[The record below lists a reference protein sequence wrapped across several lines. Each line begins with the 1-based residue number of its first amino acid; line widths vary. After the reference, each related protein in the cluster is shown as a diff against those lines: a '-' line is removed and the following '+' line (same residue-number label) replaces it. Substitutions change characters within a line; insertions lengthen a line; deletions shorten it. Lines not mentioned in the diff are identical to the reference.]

1 MITDIATLLEAYTHT
16 ILWDMAFAAKLPGA
30 VGKKTKKADLLK
42 LMQEEFFK
50 PERISASY
58 LRLTKTERAVVDR
71 LMLRGNTSSTRLFAR
86 ELVRAGLT
94 KEAPQPNSQ
103 KGSRSHYKS
112 GPSIY
117 GRSVA
122 HIGSINDLQSPI
134 FEDVMARLTLYGL
147 VFSEGSTG
155 SNSNTSYKLQFH
167 PGETVFIPPFVRRH
181 LPDPDP
187 LPNVANAWLPAHILH
202 GDAQF
207 FLRDLYLYWDTVR
220 CSPINLIQSGFVGKR
235 GLKTLNAALLNPD
248 PALDKARQEDE
259 VNRLYMLRQI
269 LQELKLVTPKGVLL
283 QTSTKKSSAIPDFW
297 QKTTAEQVTAV
308 IAIWRNLPSVF
319 QFTDRRVGY
328 MYEPNV
334 RQGCQFLL
342 KALTSVSANTWI
354 QADDLLFLVQGLK
367 VDFLFDMRSR
377 ITSGRNYY
385 YYGDPVKATTEMD
398 KLEKMFV
405 SQVIADFLFQLGLVE
420 LGFNGSP
427 AEPTN
432 WHVCRLTPLGTAV
445 LGNKPLPTDEPAG
458 QIIVQP
464 NFQILAIGP
473 VALHLLA
480 ELDIFAERQK
490 VDRGAFEYHLS
501 RESLYAAQQA
511 GYTVAQVQRFLDEAT
526 LHDLP
531 QNIRRS
537 LAEWA
542 AHHDRIVFRRSVTLL
557 QAADETLLAQLL
569 DGEETGKLLAR
580 PIGQTVA
587 LVKTRQQP
595 RLLSALQNSGL
606 LPVVSGANPEAADKS
621 VVVTE
626 NGRIQSLHPLPSL
639 HLRGR
644 LARFAVETAD
654 GWQLTEQSVRRAGG
668 SKKNAQAIID
678 ELGKLSREPL
688 PNSLVDHLRAW
699 SGYYGRATVAT
710 VTLFEFRDQETL
722 AELRALPELNDM
734 LQPFVAGNRALAAVD
749 GEQVTAVQA
758 ILARLGVEFKSGA

>member
-1 MITDIATLLEAYTHT
+1 MITDIPTLLETYSHT
-16 ILWDMAFAAKLPGA
+16 ILWDMAYTAKLPGA
-30 VGKKTKKADLLK
+30 VGKKLKKADLMQ
-42 LMQEEFFK
+42 LMQEEYFK
-50 PERISASY
+50 PERIVASY
-58 LRLTKTERAVVDR
+58 RRLTRTERAVLDR
-71 LMLRGNTSSTRLFAR
+71 LMLRGDKSSTRLFAR
-86 ELVRAGLT
+86 ELVQAGLV
-94 KEAPQPNSQ
+94 KESPQPKPQ
-103 KGSRSHYKS
+103 KGNRPYYPS

-117 GRSVA
+117 GRSVT
-122 HIGSINDLQSPI
+122 HIGSIIDRQSSI

-147 VFSEGSTG
+147 VFSEGSAG
-155 SNSNTSYKLQFH
+155 SNSNVNYKLQFH

-187 LPNVANAWLPAHILH
+187 LPIVANVWQPAYILH

-220 CSPINLIQSGFVGKR
+220 RSSISLIQSGFVGKR

-259 VNRLYMLRQI
+259 ANRLYMLRQI
-269 LQELKLVTPKGVLL
+269 LHELKLVTPKGALL
-283 QTSTKKSSAIPDFW
+283 QTSTKNRSDIPDFW

-308 IAIWRNLPSVF
+308 IAIWRNLPSAF
-319 QFTDRRVGY
+319 QFNDRRVGY

-334 RQGCQFLL
+334 RQGCQSLL

-354 QADDLLFLVQGLK
+354 EADDLLIFVQDLNR
-367 VDFLFDMRSR
+367 DFLFDMRSR

-385 YYGDPVKATTEMD
+385 YYGDPVKTTAEMD

-405 SQVIADFLFQLGLVE
+405 SQVIADFLFQMGLVE
-420 LGFNGSP
+420 LGFNEP
-427 AEPTN
+427 PTEPTN

-445 LGNKPLPTDEPAG
+445 LGNKPLPANEPAG

-464 NFQILAIGP
+464 NFQILAMGP
-473 VALHLLA
+473 VSLHLLA
-480 ELDIFAERQK
+480 ELDIFTERQK

-501 RESLYAAQQA
+501 RESLYSAQQA
-511 GYTVAQVQRFLDEAT
+511 GYSVEQVQRFLDEAT

-557 QAADETLLAQLL
+557 QAADETLLTQLL
-569 DGEETGKLLAR
+569 NNEETGKLLAR
-580 PIGQTVA
+580 SVGQTVA
-587 LVKTRQQP
+587 LVKTKQQA
-595 RLLSALQNSGL
+595 RLLSALRDNDFF
-606 LPVVSGANPEAADKS
+606 PVVSGANPEAADKS
-621 VVVTE
+621 VVVAE
-626 NGRIQSLHPLPSL
+626 NGRIQPLHAVPSL

-644 LARFAVETAD
+644 LARFAVEIEG

-678 ELGKLSREPL
+678 ELGKLNRGPL
-688 PNSLVDHLRAW
+688 PNALVEQIRAW

-710 VTLFEFRDQETL
+710 VTFFEFRDQETL
-722 AELRALPELNDM
+722 AELRALPELKDL
-734 LQPFVAGNRALAAVD
+734 LQPFAAGNRALATVD
-749 GEQVTAVQA
+749 REQVTAVQA
-758 ILARLGVEFKSGA
+758 ALARLGVEFK